1 MKPITNRSPRPGKR
15 AKDTCRPQVGQRR
28 LDPAAVWC
36 SKEEAAIPV
45 RGGRGR
51 VDAPFRSV
59 RPAGRPRLPLPASTE
74 AEDGRSEGT
83 PRWVDMGFRSRDS
96 GYSSR
101 TGAARPRQ
109 AGGRRARAR
118 RRCERRVRACVR
130 PRGRDGDLQAPR
142 WPSVWPRA
150 GPDRGSQ
157 GPAPAP
163 GRTWRACHLSLG
175 QRPGTWRPGGG
186 GAARIPCRR
195 RPPWS
200 TETSELGERVET
212 NVPRAKR
219 GWVDV
224 YSTRVPPPRVRVE
237 KRVGGLATTTTRS
250 HEEEASPA
258 ESRPS
263 SVIIFLINTL
273 QETGMAA

>member
-1 MKPITNRSPRPGKR
+1 VKEPHVGSTWVSVVGTRGTR
-15 AKDTCRPQVGQRR
+15 AGQARHDRARR
-28 LDPAAVWC
+28 GVVVLVH
-36 SKEEAAIPV
+36 
-45 RGGRGR
+45 GGGVNGACARVSGR
-51 VDAPFRSV
+51 VDATETSRPPGGPG
-59 RPAGRPRLPLPASTE
+59 RPAA
-74 AEDGRSEGT
+74 
-83 PRWVDMGFRSRDS
+83 W
-96 GYSSR
+96 R
-101 TGAARPRQ
+101 TR
-109 AGGRRARAR
+109 
-118 RRCERRVRACVR
+118 
-130 PRGRDGDLQAPR
+130 
-142 WPSVWPRA
+142 PSVWPRA

>member
-1 MKPITNRSPRPGKR
+1 MKPITNRSPRPGER

-142 WPSVWPRA
+142 WPRPPGCMEDTSVRLAP
-150 GPDRGSQ
+150 RGSRQ
-157 GPAPAP
+157 RQPGPGAGA
-163 GRTWRACHLSLG
+163 GAHMACVS
-175 QRPGTWRPGGG
+175 
-186 GAARIPCRR
+186 
-195 RPPWS
+195 S
-200 TETSELGERVET
+200 
-212 NVPRAKR
+212 VPRPTARNLEAGRR
-219 GWVDV
+219 G
-224 YSTRVPPPRVRVE
+224 RRANPVPPP
-237 KRVGGLATTTTRS
+237 
-250 HEEEASPA
+250 
-258 ESRPS
+258 
-263 SVIIFLINTL
+263 
-273 QETGMAA
+273 AALVDGDL

>member
-1 MKPITNRSPRPGKR
+1 VKEPHVGSTWVSVVGTRGTR
-15 AKDTCRPQVGQRR
+15 AGQARHDRARR
-28 LDPAAVWC
+28 GVVVLVH
-36 SKEEAAIPV
+36 
-45 RGGRGR
+45 GGGVNGACARVSGR
-51 VDAPFRSV
+51 VDATETSRPPGGPG
-59 RPAGRPRLPLPASTE
+59 RPAA
-74 AEDGRSEGT
+74 
-83 PRWVDMGFRSRDS
+83 W
-96 GYSSR
+96 R
-101 TGAARPRQ
+101 TR
-109 AGGRRARAR
+109 
-118 RRCERRVRACVR
+118 
-130 PRGRDGDLQAPR
+130 
-142 WPSVWPRA
+142 PSVWPRA

-224 YSTRVPPPRVRVE
+224 YSTRVPASTSSARGKESWRASYDDHEISRRRCVSCRVATIISYNFFNKYGTSSTKPEWPPQ
-237 KRVGGLATTTTRS
+237 TTVS
-250 HEEEASPA
+250 
-258 ESRPS
+258 
-263 SVIIFLINTL
+263 NL
-273 QETGMAA
+273 QH